1 MKYSIDIW
9 SGDIPTPHP
18 ASCNLIRYL
27 FGLNFVWWNRE
38 RTDCNHTRYRIT
50 IEEMRDEADKV

>member
-9 SGDIPTPHP
+9 SGDVPTPHP

-27 FGLNFVWWNRE
+27 FGLNFVWWNSE

-50 IEEMRDEADKV
+50 IEEIKE